1 MKFVLCILSGALF
14 LSCASHNN
22 PALHEI
28 IIKWTRIDNLLFL
41 EEKSFPSES
50 SIPLESLLSSETDDF
65 VKSLLYFKESDLYRI
80 YRSIPFSPEVKRSFL
95 IYSIKDFSEIENIIK
110 LAITFHDSISLGDME
125 KAKDISDEIN
135 KYLMG
140 LLLIDGEA
148 QRYINASYLNLLIA
162 LVFFIIVIMLL
173 ILFLHRSLVTSLKR
187 ETAGTVF
194 SHAYMLAQD
203 EERARISRELHDTVI
218 QDMRCVLLE
227 PEKAELKMSE
237 LMKKTR
243 DICNDLIPPDF
254 RFSELPD
261 ALRQLC
267 LNFGKRNKIDCRA
280 EIDESLKLDFLSM
293 EKRLQVFRIVQE
305 ALTNIEK
312 HAQAKEVIVTMRQS
326 NNIIYIGIGDDG
338 KGFISPLDDSGNII
352 AENDALSFNKSH
364 IGIISMKE
372 RAAILG
378 GRLKIVSEIGEGALV
393 CLEIPA
399 G

>member
-1 MKFVLCILSGALF
+1 MKFVLYTLTAALF

-22 PALHEI
+22 PAVQDLI
-28 IIKWTRIDNLLFL
+28 SKWTRIDNLLFL
-41 EEKSFPSES
+41 EEKPLPSES
-50 SIPLESLLSSETDDF
+50 LFLSETDDF
-65 VKSLLYFKESDLYRI
+65 IQSLLSFKESDLYRI
-80 YRSIPFSPEVKRSFL
+80 YRSIPFSPEVKSIFFT
-95 IYSIKDFSEIENIIK
+95 YSVKDLHEVEIVLE
-110 LAITFHDSISLGDME
+110 LALNFRDSIALGDME
-125 KAKDISDEIN
+125 KARDVSIEIN
-135 KYLMG
+135 KCLMG

-148 QRYINASYLNLLIA
+148 QRYINTSYLNLLIS

-187 ETAGTVF
+187 ETAGIVF
-194 SHAYMLAQD
+194 SHTYMLAQD

-261 ALRQLC
+261 ALRKLC
-267 LNFGKRNKIDCRA
+267 HDFGKRTGIDCRA
-280 EIDESLKLDFLSM
+280 EIDTHIKLEFLSM

-312 HAQAKEVIVTMRQS
+312 HAQAKEAIVTIRQS
-326 NNIIYIGIGDDG
+326 SDVIYIGISDDG
-338 KGFISPLDDSGNII
+338 KGFISPFDDSGNII
-352 AENDALSFNKSH
+352 AGNNTLSFNKSH

-378 GRLKIVSEIGEGALV
+378 GRLKIISEEGEGALV
-393 CLEIPA
+393 CLEIPVR
-399 G
+399 